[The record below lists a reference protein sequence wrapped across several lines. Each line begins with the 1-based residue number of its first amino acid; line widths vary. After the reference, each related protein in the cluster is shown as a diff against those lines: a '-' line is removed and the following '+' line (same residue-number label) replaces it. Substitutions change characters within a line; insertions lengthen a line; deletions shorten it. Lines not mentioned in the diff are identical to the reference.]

1 MKNIYWENLI
11 KNIIILIILFLS
23 YSSIHNFIYGS
34 SIGIDKLSAGSLLVA
49 VSILAVTACF
59 GNFSFTYEKI
69 KHEDSVTRML
79 AHATTGLLML
89 LIGISLEMTSV
100 LSSVLIGNFQIFNL
114 SLVILYL
121 ASILYDFWDLKKADL
136 RSST

>member
-11 KNIIILIILFLS
+11 KNIIILIVLFLS

-34 SIGIDKLSAGSLLVA
+34 SIGADKLSAGSLLVA

-69 KHEDSVTRML
+69 KHEDLVTRML
-79 AHATTGLLML
+79 AHVTTGLLML
-89 LIGISLEMTSV
+89 LIGISLEMTSA
-100 LSSVLIGNFQIFNL
+100 LSSVLIGDFQIFNL

-136 RSST
+136 RSAT